1 MIERAP
7 QPSRSAPHSLSN
19 GRKGFALVAALLAVM
34 LIGALVGVV
43 LFAVTEETRT
53 GSVIAG
59 REAALRAAES
69 ALEIT
74 IAGLG
79 ASSGDTTGIIGTK
92 SRRLDGLGVPV
103 VVYITRLD
111 SSLFWLVADAGG
123 ENSLSGVR
131 RRIGVV
137 VKSSAGADRSTTIGR
152 ISDRAWS
159 ELF

>member
-1 MIERAP
+1 
-7 QPSRSAPHSLSN
+7 
-19 GRKGFALVAALLAVM
+19 
-34 LIGALVGVV
+34 V
-43 LFAVTEETRT
+43 LFAASEETRT

-59 REAALRAAES
+59 RETALRAAES

-74 IAGLG
+74 IAGL
-79 ASSGDTTGIIGTK
+79 AASSSGDTAGIIGTK
-92 SRRLDGLGVPV
+92 SRRLDGLGAPV

-123 ENSLSGVR
+123 EIWLSGVR

-137 VKSSAGADRSTTIGR
+137 VKTSAGADRSITIGR